1 MTAPES
7 INAPHPSAAR
17 ELLASARHYFGPHA
31 ALLALALIAVG
42 AGIAFNWSW
51 LVAAGIAPVLVS
63 ALPCVV
69 MCALGL
75 CMNKM
80 MGGGCAAES
89 NASAPAQPE
98 RQSADSEMNNPSSRE
113 PAG

>member
-7 INAPHPSAAR
+7 INAPHASPARDLLAAAR
-17 ELLASARHYFGPHA
+17 PYFGRPTA
-31 ALLALALIAVG
+31 VLAVAIVAVG
-42 AGIAFNWSW
+42 AGLLFNWSW

-63 ALPCVV
+63 ALPCVL

-80 MGGGCAAES
+80 IGGGCAQES
-89 NASAPAQPE
+89 KASAQPE
-98 RQSADSEMNNPSSRE
+98 EQPRGGEVNNPSSGS
-113 PAG
+113 AG